1 MNRSLLSQRFRAALE
16 LGSGELAV
24 AAGFEHPD
32 RGPVRCPAAGLVA
45 AGLAGEGRRVRLER
59 VRVETADAALGEGDV
74 ALFAAC
80 YLDPR
85 GGGAVGFAVAARRD
99 DRESLEAARRTVADW
114 ASVLR
119 TRQVL
124 VAGTDAVEADAG
136 VQASCPHVQQAQTAA
151 RMYAERGDSV
161 ILIGGGGDL
170 AAASILEHARGRG
183 ILVRD
188 ASDVDSLLV
197 PDPQRV
203 TFVLQPGLPV
213 EDAAPVIEALRARF
227 GRLPGQHPEQFCYA
241 ASDRRAAL
249 ASVARCSDLLLVL
262 GARDD
267 PQAARLL
274 DWSGAHPV
282 ERHLLDDA
290 RRIPRHPLRCAATVG
305 IAPAPSARPGLL
317 DEVLE
322 ALSGLGPTAVSRRTV
337 TTRRFGPAPA
347 GDRPNQPSQ
356 TTYADV

>member
-16 LGSGELAV
+16 LGPGELAV

-45 AGLAGEGRRVRLER
+45 AGLAGQGRRVRLER
-59 VRVETADAALGEGDV
+59 VRVEPAEAALGEGDV
-74 ALFAAC
+74 AVFAAC

-85 GGGAVGFAVAARRD
+85 GAAVGFAVAARRD

-119 TRQVL
+119 TRQIL
-124 VAGTDAVEADAG
+124 VAGTDAVEAA
-136 VQASCPHVQQAQTAA
+136 CPHVQQVQATA
-151 RMYAERGDSV
+151 RTFAERGDSV
-161 ILIGGGGDL
+161 ILIGRGTDL
-170 AAASILEHARGRG
+170 AAAETTAAILAHTRGHG
-183 ILVRD
+183 LLVRD
-188 ASDVDSLLV
+188 GGEVDSLLV

-203 TFVLQPGLPV
+203 AFVLLPGLPV

-249 ASVARCSDLLLVL
+249 ASVAQCADVLLVL

-267 PQAARLL
+267 PQAAQLL
-274 DWSGAHPV
+274 GWSAGHRA

-290 RRIPRHPLRCAATVG
+290 RRIPRHPLRGAATVG
-305 IAPAPSARPGLL
+305 IAPAPSAGPGLL

-337 TTRRFGPAPA
+337 TTGRLSPAAARTRR
-347 GDRPNQPSQ
+347 DRLSQ
-356 TTYADV
+356 TTYVGV